1 MLNHITIMG
10 RLTRDPEVRRSNNDK
25 DIANFTIAVDRDY
38 SESNGDRKA
47 DFIDCVA
54 FGGAAGFVSKYFS
67 KGSMAVVSGR
77 LQIKQWTDK
86 DGNNRR
92 NAEVV
97 VGSIYFG
104 EGKKS
109 DSAQAEKSRYQ
120 SQTPGYRPQA
130 PAQQS
135 QQSYG
140 YGAFDD
146 LADDDEDLPWGF

>member
-10 RLTRDPEVRRSNNDK
+10 RLVRDPEVRRSKNDK
-25 DIANFTIAVDRDY
+25 DIANFTVAVDRDY
-38 SESNGDRKA
+38 SEPNGDRKT

-54 FGGAAGFVSKYFS
+54 FGGAAGFISKYFS

-77 LQIKQWTDK
+77 LQLKDWVDN
-86 DGNNRR
+86 DGNKRR

-109 DSAQAEKSRYQ
+109 DSAQAEKPRYQ
-120 SQTPGYRPQA
+120 SQTTGYRPQE
-130 PAQQS
+130 PAQKS